1 MSTWGRHEQIRQGRQ
16 NIRHVP
22 GTACQILS
30 GGRSTLFSALRVSG
44 FLCAPDSA
52 GFARSVSAGPVP
64 SHDIVAVPSTATIS
78 ALPSGSA
85 RFNFAGEPAGD
96 EHAGRTL

>member
-1 MSTWGRHEQIRQGRQ
+1 MNKFDKVDRIFVMFQAPLAKFSA
-16 NIRHVP
+16 V
-22 GTACQILS
+22 AAL
-30 GGRSTLFSALRVSG
+30 LFSALPVSG
-44 FLCAPDSA
+44 FLCAPDRA
-52 GFARSVSAGPVP
+52 GFTRSVSAGPAP